1 MGRGAS
7 SNVVVNIAKKRD
19 LVARILGVGANRIR
33 FEPDRLEDIA
43 DSITRDNIR
52 SLVKSGAIWTV
63 QPRGTSRGRAIK
75 KRSVWKV
82 HGKGPGSKK
91 GKKTA
96 RVGKKEVYVIRTR
109 SMRHHLKVI
118 KERKEISNQAYWL
131 LYKKVNGG
139 QVRSLAHLRELA
151 KEAKSS

>member
-1 MGRGAS
+1 M
-7 SNVVVNIAKKRD
+7 VVNIAKKRE
-19 LVARILGVGANRIR
+19 LVARILNVGANRVR

-43 DSITRDNIR
+43 DSITRENIR
-52 SLVKSGAIWTV
+52 SLVKSGAIWTI
-63 QPRGTSRGRAIK
+63 QHKGSSRGRAIK

-96 RVGKKEVYVIRTR
+96 RVGKKEVYVVKTR
-109 SMRHHLKVI
+109 SLRYHLKVI
-118 KERKEISNQAYWL
+118 KERKDITNDRYWD
-131 LYKKVNGG
+131 LYRKINGG
-139 QVRSLAHLRELA
+139 QVRSLAHLRELV

>member
-1 MGRGAS
+1 M
-7 SNVVVNIAKKRD
+7 VVNIAKKRE
-19 LVARILGVGANRIR
+19 LAARVLNVGVNRVR
-33 FEPDRLEDIA
+33 FEPDRLEDIT
-43 DSITRDNIR
+43 DSITRENIR

-63 QPRGTSRGRAIK
+63 QPKGSSRGRAIK

-96 RVGKKEVYVIRTR
+96 RVGKKRVYVVKTR
-109 SMRHHLKVI
+109 SMRYHLKVI
-118 KERKEISNQAYWL
+118 KERKDISNDIYWY
-131 LYKKVNGG
+131 LYKRVNGG
-139 QVRSLAHLRELA
+139 QVRSLAHLRELV

>member
-1 MGRGAS
+1 M
-7 SNVVVNIAKKRD
+7 VVNIAKKRE
-19 LVARILGVGANRIR
+19 LAARVLNVGVNRVR
-33 FEPDRLEDIA
+33 FEPDRLEDIT
-43 DSITRDNIR
+43 DSITRENIR

-63 QPRGTSRGRAIK
+63 QPKGSSRGRAIK

-96 RVGKKEVYVIRTR
+96 RVGKKRVYVVKTR
-109 SMRHHLKVI
+109 SMRYHLKVI
-118 KERKEISNQAYWL
+118 KERKDISNDIYWY
-131 LYKKVNGG
+131 LYKRVNGG
-139 QVRSLAHLRELA
+139 QERSLAHLRELV

>member
-1 MGRGAS
+1 M
-7 SNVVVNIAKKRD
+7 VVNISKKRE

-33 FEPDRLEDIA
+33 FEPDRLEDIS
-43 DSITRDNIR
+43 DSITRENMR
-52 SLVKSGAIWTV
+52 SLVNSGAIWTV
-63 QPRGTSRGRAIK
+63 QPKGTSRRRAIE

-96 RVGKKEVYVIRTR
+96 RVGKKEVYVIKVR
-109 SMRHHLKVI
+109 SMRYHLKVL
-118 KERKEISNQAYWL
+118 KDRKDITNEIYWQ

-139 QVRSLAHLRELA
+139 QVRSLAHLRDLV
-151 KEAKSS
+151 KETKTS

>member
-1 MGRGAS
+1 M
-7 SNVVVNIAKKRD
+7 VVNIAKKRA
-19 LVARILGVGANRIR
+19 LVARILDVGANRIR
-33 FEPDRLEDIA
+33 FEPDRLEDVA

-52 SLVKSGAIWTV
+52 SLVNSGAIWTV
-63 QPRGTSRGRAIK
+63 QVKGTSRGRAIK

-96 RVGKKEVYVIRTR
+96 RVGKKAVYVIKVR
-109 SMRHHLKVI
+109 SMRYHLKVL
-118 KERKEISNQAYWL
+118 KERKDIPNEIYWQ

-139 QVRSLAHLRELA
+139 QVRSLAHLRDLV
-151 KEAKSS
+151 KEAKSR

>member
-1 MGRGAS
+1 M
-7 SNVVVNIAKKRD
+7 VVNIAKKRE
-19 LVARILGVGANRIR
+19 LAARVLNVGVNRVR
-33 FEPDRLEDIA
+33 FEPDRLEDIT
-43 DSITRDNIR
+43 DSITRENIR

-63 QPRGTSRGRAIK
+63 QPKGSSRGRAIK

-96 RVGKKEVYVIRTR
+96 RVGKKRVYVVKTR
-109 SMRHHLKVI
+109 SMRYHLKVI
-118 KERKEISNQAYWL
+118 KERKDISNDMYWY
-131 LYKKVNGG
+131 LYKRVNGG
-139 QVRSLAHLRELA
+139 HVRSLAHLRELV

>member
-1 MGRGAS
+1 M
-7 SNVVVNIAKKRD
+7 VVNIAKKRE
-19 LVARILGVGANRIR
+19 LVARILRVGANRIR

-63 QPRGTSRGRAIK
+63 QLRGTSRGRAIK
-75 KRSVWKV
+75 KRAVWKV

-96 RVGKKEVYVIRTR
+96 RVGKKAVYVIRTR

-118 KERKEISNQAYWL
+118 KERKDISNDVYWQ

-139 QVRSLAHLRELA
+139 QVRSLAHLRELV

>member
-1 MGRGAS
+1 M
-7 SNVVVNIAKKRD
+7 VVNIAKKRE
-19 LVARILGVGANRIR
+19 LVARILSVGANRVR

-43 DSITRDNIR
+43 DSITRENIR

-63 QPRGTSRGRAIK
+63 QPKGGSRGRAIK

-96 RVGKKEVYVIRTR
+96 RVGKKEVYVVRIR
-109 SMRHHLKVI
+109 SMRYHLKVI
-118 KERKEISNQAYWL
+118 KERKDITND
-131 LYKKVNGG
+131 V
-139 QVRSLAHLRELA
+139 
-151 KEAKSS
+151 